1 MQVIL
6 NLQLIF
12 FFSFSA
18 KEVSC
23 TTTRLS
29 NEADANRKK
38 KVFLVFEH
46 LKKVTEKVIKLLS
59 KVQKE
64 ERCLQSRQVTRS

>member
-23 TTTRLS
+23 TTTRLG

-46 LKKVTEKVIKLLS
+46 L
-59 KVQKE
+59 
-64 ERCLQSRQVTRS
+64 

>member
-1 MQVIL
+1 LLVYASNFEFTTDI
-6 NLQLIF
+6 
-12 FFSFSA
+12 FSFSA

-29 NEADANRKK
+29 NKADANRKK

-46 LKKVTEKVIKLLS
+46 L
-59 KVQKE
+59 
-64 ERCLQSRQVTRS
+64 